1 MSVETLFVA
10 ILVGLTAAFLVL
22 AVHRAIKAP
31 TQKKRFTDA
40 LADIHAGELRDI
52 DLNFVENKVEKPTGW
67 MSFWRIKGQ
76 YAGQEYENDNQAGI
90 GVFRNAVIG
99 GLFGGLVFP
108 QGVLGLIIGPIVIV
122 VGQYVWLKI
131 QAGKRISTMEKQ
143 LPLLL
148 SGLRSYLQAG
158 STPQQAII
166 SVAGEIPSPLGD
178 ELMIVRQNVNVAM
191 PLDEAL
197 RRLSERVPSR
207 EMQFLASSIEIAIQ
221 SGANLEPQLRTIEG
235 VVAQR
240 SRVRAKLATAIASV
254 RPTQIAATVAVPVFF
269 LNSLREPESQAFWF
283 SPDAFIYWLAVIFLF
298 TFGVWGIRILI
309 KRVQE
314 M

>member
-1 MSVETLFVA
+1 MSVGTLLVA
-10 ILVGLTAAFLVL
+10 VLIGLTAAFLVM
-22 AVHRAIKAP
+22 AIYKAIKAP
-31 TQKKRFTDA
+31 AQKKRFTEA
-40 LADIHAGELRDI
+40 LADIHAGELYDI
-52 DLNFVENKVEKPTGW
+52 DSSFAENKIEKPTGW
-67 MSFWRIKGQ
+67 MSYWRIKGQ
-76 YAGQEYENDNQAGI
+76 HAGQEYENNNQAGI
-90 GVFRNAVIG
+90 GVLRNAVVG
-99 GLFGGLVFP
+99 ALFGALVFP
-108 QGVLGLIIGPIVIV
+108 RGALGLVLGPVVII

-131 QAGKRISTMEKQ
+131 QAGKRVSAMEKQ

-178 ELMIVRQNVNVAM
+178 ELIIVRQNVNVAM

-254 RPTQIAATVAVPVFF
+254 RPTQIAATIAVPVFF
-269 LNSLREPESQAFWF
+269 LNSLREGESQAFWF
-283 SPDAFIYWLAVIFLF
+283 SPDSLIYWLAILFLSA
-298 TFGVWGIRILI
+298 FGVWGIRILI